1 MVDREEDQLLARY
14 FDGVRLAQKQV
25 WDEKLDAAIRRGLDK
40 GKTLR
45 GKWQLRRGLA
55 WTAGAAG
62 TLALCLLFLFVWPSG
77 SPFVGSFLFSTTA
90 SQNKAI
96 PSYVSSL
103 MTSEM
108 ERAAEHGL
116 YQPIGKST
124 EVAGTKVTVDGVL
137 ADGRTVVVF
146 YSIVNPEDVKA
157 VDNFYGYL
165 IDKDGDIFI
174 NLPRQSGT
182 SFVDSKDVKHSY
194 FKITFDQD
202 APTQAG
208 FAIDSKAI
216 NGDAIAKIPFEWS
229 SHPYAKLKKTISVN
243 QTATLY
249 GKPLT
254 VDQIVLRP
262 LSTTLLFK
270 PQNIVE
276 KPMTDYLEAKLYL
289 GEHQED
295 QFWRYTK
302 SRGILYDYGNGNRK
316 ISTPYLTGID
326 FESLYYTDWNEVTLQ
341 IDGFGTPVSR
351 TLNLVV
357 DTDKKQLIAPNPAVE
372 KIEVVPHD
380 QFLEVSLYMH
390 QNPESKIAIPYRVK
404 DHYTDDKGNTY
415 RILSDNDFPS
425 YRSDDDVE
433 TISFKLESRQYSQ
446 PLNFTLTETLDYKP
460 QEFKIPLRL

>member
-1 MVDREEDQLLARY
+1 MVDREEDQRLARY
-14 FDGVRLAQKQV
+14 FDGVRLAEKQIGN
-25 WDEKLDAAIRRGLDK
+25 EQLDAAIRRGLEQ
-40 GKTLR
+40 GRSLR

-62 TLALCLLFLFVWPSG
+62 TLAVCLLLLFVWPSG

-90 SQNKAI
+90 SPNKVI

-116 YQPIGKST
+116 YQPINKST

-146 YSIVNPEDVKA
+146 YSMVNSEDAKA
-157 VDNFYGYL
+157 VDNLYGYL
-165 IDKDGDIFI
+165 IGNDGDIFI

-208 FAIDSKAI
+208 FALDSKAI
-216 NGDAIAKIPFEWS
+216 NGDALAKIRFGWNS
-229 SHPYAKLKKTISVN
+229 RPYANLKKTLSVN
-243 QTATLY
+243 QTAILY

-270 PQNIVE
+270 PQKIVD

-289 GEHQED
+289 GEHGED

-302 SRGILYDYGNGNRK
+302 SRGIIYDYGNGK
-316 ISTPYLTGID
+316 TSTPYLSGID

-351 TLNLVV
+351 TLNLAV
-357 DTDKKQLIAPNPAVE
+357 DTDKNQLIAPNPAVE
-372 KIEVVPHD
+372 MIEVVPGK
-380 QFLEVSLYMH
+380 QSIEVRLYMH
-390 QNPESKIAIPYRVK
+390 QSAESKIAMPYRVE
-404 DHYTDDKGNTY
+404 DHFTDDKGNTY
-415 RILSDNDFPS
+415 RILSENDFPS
-425 YRSDDDVE
+425 YRLDDDVE

-460 QEFKIPLRL
+460 QQFKIPLK

>member
-1 MVDREEDQLLARY
+1 MVDQEENQLFARY
-14 FDGVRLAQKQV
+14 FDGVRLAEKQV
-25 WDEKLDAAIRRGLDK
+25 RDEKLDAAIRRGLDK

-62 TLALCLLFLFVWPSG
+62 TLAVCLLLLFVWQNGGPLIG
-77 SPFVGSFLFSTTA
+77 SSSPTTA
-90 SQNKAI
+90 SQNDAV

-116 YQPIGKST
+116 YQPVGKST

-146 YSIVNPEDVKA
+146 YSMVNPEDVKA
-157 VDNFYGYL
+157 VDNFYGSL
-165 IDKDGDIFI
+165 IDKDGNIFI

-182 SFVDSKDVKHSY
+182 SFVDSKDVKHTY

-208 FAIDSKAI
+208 LAVDSRAI
-216 NGDAIAKIPFEWS
+216 NGNTSAKIPFEWS
-229 SHPYAKLKKTISVN
+229 SRPYANLKKTIPVN

-249 GKPLT
+249 GKQMT
-254 VDQIVLRP
+254 VDHMVLRP

-270 PQNIVE
+270 PQKSVD
-276 KPMTDYLEAKLYL
+276 KAMTDHLEAKLYL
-289 GEHQED
+289 GEHRED

-302 SRGILYDYGNGNRK
+302 SRGILYDYGNETGK

-351 TLNLVV
+351 TLNLAV
-357 DTDKKQLIAPNPAVE
+357 DTDKKQLITPNPAVE
-372 KIEVVPHD
+372 KIEVVPGE
-380 QFLEVSLYMH
+380 QSLEVRFHMNK
-390 QNPESKIAIPYRVK
+390 NPESKIALPYHL
-404 DHYTDDKGNTY
+404 DDYFTDDEGTSN
-415 RILSDNDFPS
+415 RILRENGSPS
-425 YRSDDDVE
+425 YRLDGEAE
-433 TISFKLESRQYSQ
+433 TISFKLESRQYPQ

-460 QEFKIPLRL
+460 QQFKIPLSLN